1 MSYKQGGNPLS
12 RKSSPLNARNPFSR
26 VSPLN
31 MKTEDGQSHKELRK
45 ADKLKEH
52 KAEFHNKGGDPQQ
65 DDEARQE
72 DMGQQANQPL
82 GPERRSSKSP
92 LNKHD
97 EWQTKID
104 AARAKW
110 EKEKPEGDFYE
121 VHADLF
127 KKQEEARKAHKEGPS
142 RKSSSPLNDGKSERA
157 KRNAAYNNDDDKEED
172 KKEPKEDTS
181 ISDQR
186 NKAYN
191 RDDADKGQEKNV
203 AKKDKTKSKPKTA
216 KDTKHVSG
224 KGRQGTNRQERKAR
238 RKERRAIR
246 KDKTLSR
253 SQKTMAKKESRAQQ
267 KENIKGKKIE
277 KK

>member
-1 MSYKQGGNPLS
+1 MPYKQGGNPLS

-127 KKQEEARKAHKEGPS
+127 KKQEEARKAHKDEGPS
-142 RKSSSPLNDGKSERA
+142 RKSSSPLKTDPPKPRPKAENVSELEEEKVVESKVEKAKEIKTSPKAKFKKKSAKDAGKVDSSGR
-157 KRNAAYNNDDDKEED
+157 
-172 KKEPKEDTS
+172 TGS
-181 ISDQR
+181 
-186 NKAYN
+186 
-191 RDDADKGQEKNV
+191 
-203 AKKDKTKSKPKTA
+203 KKD
-216 KDTKHVSG
+216 
-224 KGRQGTNRQERKAR
+224 ERKKR
-238 RKERRAIR
+238 RKERKAIR

-253 SQKTMAKKESRAQQ
+253 SQKAMAKKESRDKQ
-267 KENIKGKKIE
+267 KENIKNK
-277 KK
+277 